1 MTLTATDCSSS
12 FRQPDGSTL
21 TVLDDV
27 NLEVEPGTRF
37 GISGPSGSGK
47 TTLLYVLSGIL
58 RPQRG
63 VVRWGADE
71 LTRMGEAAR
80 DRWRLAY
87 AGFVFQDFLLFPG
100 MSPIGNVA
108 LPASFGAADRA
119 GSRGRIH
126 AQRER
131 PRDRAAALL
140 ERVGITDR
148 GRAVSSMSRGERQRV
163 AIARALL
170 SRPAV
175 IFADEPTA
183 SLDRS
188 SAADVGRLLVGV
200 ANEAG
205 ATLIVVTHDPDLLAQ
220 MDRVAA
226 IEAGS
231 LRDTVARP
239 TGEGADR

>member
-1 MTLTATDCSSS
+1 MTLTATDCSLS

-27 NLEVEPGTRF
+27 SLEVEPGTRL
-37 GISGPSGSGK
+37 GITGASGSGK

-58 RPQRG
+58 LPDRG
-63 VVRWGADE
+63 AVKWGTDT
-71 LTRMGEAAR
+71 LTAIGEAAR
-80 DRWRLAY
+80 DRWRLGC

-100 MSPIGNVA
+100 MSPLQNVMLA
-108 LPASFGAADRA
+108 STFVSRASFAAGA
-119 GSRGRIH
+119 SF
-126 AQRER
+126 R
-131 PRDRAAALL
+131 PRDRAVALL

-148 GRAVSSMSRGERQRV
+148 GRAVASMSRGERQRV

-188 SAADVGRLLVGV
+188 SAADVGRLLVDV
-200 ANEAG
+200 ATEAG
-205 ATLIVVTHDPDLLAQ
+205 ATLIVVTHDPELLAR

-231 LRDTVARP
+231 FRDPVARP
-239 TGEGADR
+239 AVGGGYR

>member
-1 MTLTATDCSSS
+1 MTLTATDCSLS

-21 TVLDDV
+21 TALNDV
-27 NLEVEPGTRF
+27 NLEVEPGTRL

-58 RPQRG
+58 RPERG
-63 VVRWGADE
+63 VVRWGFDE
-71 LTRMGEAAR
+71 LTSMREAAR

-108 LPASFGAADRA
+108 LPASFGTAERA

-126 AQRER
+126 AQPDR

-140 ERVGITDR
+140 ERVGISDR
-148 GRAVSSMSRGERQRV
+148 GRDVTSMSRGERQRV

-200 ANEAG
+200 AAEAG

-231 LRDTVARP
+231 LRDRVARP
-239 TGEGADR
+239 TGEGVGR